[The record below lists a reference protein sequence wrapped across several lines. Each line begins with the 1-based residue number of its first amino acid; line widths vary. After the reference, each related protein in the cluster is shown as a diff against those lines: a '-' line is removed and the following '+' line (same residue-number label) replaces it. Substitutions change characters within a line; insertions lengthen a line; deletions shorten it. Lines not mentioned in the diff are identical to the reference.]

1 MRKPTFPL
9 RMDDGTEAR
18 SLEELKEHFSLPK
31 VLDYLKNGTLVTWM
45 RDRNLN
51 SMADQ
56 IQELDPENRDS
67 SKQLCRILGFSKEEA
82 CRFDRIS
89 LLKRYTTDRT
99 YEDVTDR
106 IAFNQDELLEL
117 LNNGEKEI
125 YLCGDKFS
133 IPLDQ
138 SGVRY
143 IGINTPTAVIASRE
157 KVNWEEKGISFVN
170 TAFDQEYI
178 NMTGQKNADAY
189 NSISPEY
196 QPSSRLGRYFDNPDN
211 RQRQKFYAL
220 LRNEFL
226 SFHFDPNLC
235 TGNHIDIFLETNSEP
250 DKVSRNR
257 QGSVN
262 NWMLKM
268 SSMSRMSIFGSVFSD
283 GMKDKKTKPFSSS
296 ANQTAQA
303 IIDQAFYKKH
313 IPLNLSNFDAEDVA
327 LLDEYKMKFNKIMGE
342 YLDDDKVA
350 ELEKIIY
357 KEAAIYKKY
366 PGLKLYE
373 IYNAIGYFSELG
385 LDEIDYVKKFI
396 IESYNGKTTAVQY
409 NKNFSVRGQRFEL
422 YVKNLDKYLGGSR
435 CTYKDKILELFI
447 KRKPDNKWMEAVFG
461 NTFMQGYDCKN
472 PMVSNMWAYP
482 DITDSVVKSLEGCN
496 SCSLGTP
503 CNVKGHLLFWMLF
516 LVGMDDEY
524 TENLRTI
531 SDAASMFIYNE
542 NLLKDWITA
551 AKGALEGKEL
561 KDLSYSTIDGRDFFI
576 RKKTFDQIK
585 YGGIK

>member
-51 SMADQ
+51 DMADQ
-56 IQELDPENRDS
+56 VQELDPENRDS
-67 SKQLCRILGFSKEEA
+67 IKQLCRILGFSKEEA
-82 CRFDRIS
+82 CRFDRIF
-89 LLKRYTTDRT
+89 LLKQYTTDRT

-117 LNNGEKEI
+117 LNKGEKEI

-196 QPSSRLGRYFDNPDN
+196 QPSLRLSRYFDNPDN

-226 SFHFDPNLC
+226 SFHFDPDLF
-235 TGNHIDIFLETNSEP
+235 TGNSIDIFKKTNSDTDEISRSIQQVIS
-250 DKVSRNR
+250 KVLSWGPEFEDEETRPND
-257 QGSVN
+257 SAVN
-262 NWMLKM
+262 NM
-268 SSMSRMSIFGSVFSD
+268 
-283 GMKDKKTKPFSSS
+283 
-296 ANQTAQA
+296 AQN
-303 IIDQAFYKKH
+303 IIDQAFEKKY
-313 IPLNLSNFDAEDVA
+313 IPLDPSNFDVGDVV
-327 LLDEYKMKFNKIMGE
+327 LLDKYRMNFNKIMGE
-342 YLDDDKVA
+342 YLNDEKKV

-357 KEAAIYKKY
+357 KEVDIYKKY
-366 PGLKLYE
+366 PGLNLYE
-373 IYNAIGYFSELG
+373 IYNAIGYFSELD
-385 LDEIDYVKKFI
+385 LDEIEYVKKFI
-396 IESYNGKTTAVQY
+396 IEPYYGRTASSQY
-409 NKNFSVRGQRFEL
+409 NRSLSVRGQRFEI
-422 YVKNLDKYLGGSR
+422 YVKNLDKYLGGNR
-435 CTYKDKILELFI
+435 CPHKEKALELFI
-447 KRKPDNKWMEAVFG
+447 TRKPENKWMEAVFG
-461 NTFMQGYDCKN
+461 NAFMQGYKCIKSTGN
-472 PMVSNMWAYP
+472 NLWAYP
-482 DITDSVVKSLEGCN
+482 DVTDSVVKSLEKCN
-496 SCSLGTP
+496 SCTLGSS
-503 CNVKGHLLFWMLF
+503 CNTKGHLLFWMLF
-516 LVGMDDEY
+516 LVGMDDDY

-531 SDAASMFIYNE
+531 SDAAFLFLFDE
-542 NLLKDWITA
+542 NQLKDWITA

-561 KDLSYSTIDGRDFFI
+561 KSLSYSTIAGRDFFI
-576 RKKTFDQIK
+576 RKKHFN
-585 YGGIK
+585 

>member
-56 IQELDPENRDS
+56 VQELDPENRDS
-67 SKQLCRILGFSKEEA
+67 IKQLCRILGFSKEEA
-82 CRFDRIS
+82 CRFDRIF

-117 LNNGEKEI
+117 LNKGEKEI

-178 NMTGQKNADAY
+178 NMTGQKNADTY

-211 RQRQKFYAL
+211 RQCKQFYAL

-235 TGNHIDIFLETNSEP
+235 TGNSIDIFKKTNSDTDEISRSIQQFIS
-250 DKVSRNR
+250 KVLSWGPEYEDEETRLND
-257 QGSVN
+257 SAVN
-262 NWMLKM
+262 NM
-268 SSMSRMSIFGSVFSD
+268 
-283 GMKDKKTKPFSSS
+283 
-296 ANQTAQA
+296 AQN
-303 IIDQAFYKKH
+303 IIDQAFEKKY
-313 IPLNLSNFDAEDVA
+313 IPLDPSNFDVGDVV
-327 LLDEYKMKFNKIMGE
+327 LLDEYRMNFNKIMGE
-342 YLDDDKVA
+342 YLNDEKKV

-357 KEAAIYKKY
+357 KEVDIYKKY
-366 PGLKLYE
+366 PGLNLYE
-373 IYNAIGYFSELG
+373 IYNAIGYFSELD
-385 LDEIDYVKKFI
+385 LDEIEYVKKFI
-396 IESYNGKTTAVQY
+396 IEPYYGRTASSQY
-409 NKNFSVRGQRFEL
+409 NRNLSVRGQRFEI
-422 YVKNLDKYLGGSR
+422 YVKNLDKYLGGNR
-435 CTYKDKILELFI
+435 CPHKEKALELFI
-447 KRKPDNKWMEAVFG
+447 KRKPENKWMEAVFG
-461 NTFMQGYDCKN
+461 NAFMQGYKCIKSTGN
-472 PMVSNMWAYP
+472 NLWAYP
-482 DITDSVVKSLEGCN
+482 DVTDSVVKSLEKCN
-496 SCSLGTP
+496 SCTLGSS
-503 CNVKGHLLFWMLF
+503 CNVKGHLLFWMIF
-516 LVGMDDEY
+516 LAGMDDEY

-531 SDAASMFIYNE
+531 SDAAFLFLFDE
-542 NLLKDWITA
+542 NQLKDWIMA
-551 AKGALEGKEL
+551 AKGALEGKKL
-561 KDLSYSTIDGRDFFI
+561 KDFSYSTLDGRDFFI
-576 RKKTFDQIK
+576 REKPFN
-585 YGGIK
+585 

>member
-51 SMADQ
+51 DMADQ
-56 IQELDPENRDS
+56 VQELDPENRDS
-67 SKQLCRILGFSKEEA
+67 IKQLCRILGFSKEEA
-82 CRFDRIS
+82 CRFDRIF

-117 LNNGEKEI
+117 LNKGEKEI

-138 SGVRY
+138 SGVRS

-157 KVNWEEKGISFVN
+157 KVNWKEKGISFVN

-189 NSISPEY
+189 NSISPDY

-235 TGNHIDIFLETNSEP
+235 TGNSIDIFKY
-250 DKVSRNR
+250 DKN
-257 QGSVN
+257 GD
-262 NWMLKM
+262 
-268 SSMSRMSIFGSVFSD
+268 FSD
-283 GMKDKKTKPFSSS
+283 PYYIYNITKNIQCVTKSIQDSINQMVKLTLSLSKGTDNKKSTPFSSS

-357 KEAAIYKKY
+357 KEVAIYKKY

-396 IESYNGKTTAVQY
+396 IEPYYGKTTAVQY

-422 YVKNLDKYLGGSR
+422 YVKNLDKYFGGSR

-447 KRKPDNKWMEAVFG
+447 KRKPENKWMEAVFG
-461 NTFMQGYDCKN
+461 NAFMQGYDCKN

-516 LVGMDDEY
+516 LAGMDDEY
-524 TENLRTI
+524 TKNLRTI
-531 SDAASMFIYNE
+531 SDAASMFIYDE
-542 NLLKDWITA
+542 NQLKDWITA

-576 RKKTFDQIK
+576 RKKTFD
-585 YGGIK
+585 

>member
-1 MRKPTFPL
+1 MRKLTFPL

-45 RDRNLN
+45 RDWNLN
-51 SMADQ
+51 DMADQ
-56 IQELDPENRDS
+56 VQELDPENRDS
-67 SKQLCRILGFSKEEA
+67 IKQLCRILGFSKEEA
-82 CRFDRIS
+82 CRFDRIF

-117 LNNGEKEI
+117 LNKGEKEI

-157 KVNWEEKGISFVN
+157 KVNWEEKEISFVN

-235 TGNHIDIFLETNSEP
+235 TGNSIDIFKKTNSDT
-250 DKVSRNR
+250 DKISRSIQQIISKVLSWGPEYEDEETRPND
-257 QGSVN
+257 SAVN
-262 NWMLKM
+262 NM
-268 SSMSRMSIFGSVFSD
+268 
-283 GMKDKKTKPFSSS
+283 
-296 ANQTAQA
+296 AQN
-303 IIDQAFYKKH
+303 IIDQAFEKKN
-313 IPLNLSNFDAEDVA
+313 IPLDPSNFDVGDVV
-327 LLDEYKMKFNKIMGE
+327 LLDEYRMNFNKIMGE
-342 YLDDDKVA
+342 YLNDEKKVK
-350 ELEKIIY
+350 LEKIIY
-357 KEAAIYKKY
+357 KEVDIYKKY
-366 PGLKLYE
+366 PGLNLYE
-373 IYNAIGYFSELG
+373 IYNAIGYFSELD
-385 LDEIDYVKKFI
+385 LDEIEYVKKFI
-396 IESYNGKTTAVQY
+396 IEPYYGRTASSQY
-409 NKNFSVRGQRFEL
+409 NRSLSVIGQRFEI
-422 YVKNLDKYLGGSR
+422 YVKNLDKYLGGNR
-435 CTYKDKILELFI
+435 CPHKEKALELFI
-447 KRKPDNKWMEAVFG
+447 TRKPENKWMEAVFG
-461 NTFMQGYDCKN
+461 NAFMQGYKCIKSTGN
-472 PMVSNMWAYP
+472 NLWAYP
-482 DITDSVVKSLEGCN
+482 DVTDSVVKSLEKCN
-496 SCSLGTP
+496 SCTLGSS
-503 CNVKGHLLFWMLF
+503 CNTKGHLLFWMLF
-516 LVGMDDEY
+516 LVGMDDDY

-531 SDAASMFIYNE
+531 SDAAFLFLFDE
-542 NLLKDWITA
+542 NQLKDWITA

-561 KDLSYSTIDGRDFFI
+561 KSLSYSTIAGRDFFI
-576 RKKTFDQIK
+576 RKKHFN
-585 YGGIK
+585 

>member
-1 MRKPTFPL
+1 MRKLTFPL

-45 RDRNLN
+45 RDWNLN
-51 SMADQ
+51 DMADQ
-56 IQELDPENRDS
+56 VQELDPENRDS
-67 SKQLCRILGFSKEEA
+67 IKQLCRILGFSKEEA
-82 CRFDRIS
+82 CRFDRIF

-117 LNNGEKEI
+117 LNKGEKEI

-157 KVNWEEKGISFVN
+157 KVNWEEKEISFVN

-235 TGNHIDIFLETNSEP
+235 TGNSIDIFKKTNSDT
-250 DKVSRNR
+250 DKISRSIQQIISKVLSWGPEYEDEETRPND
-257 QGSVN
+257 SAVN
-262 NWMLKM
+262 NM
-268 SSMSRMSIFGSVFSD
+268 
-283 GMKDKKTKPFSSS
+283 
-296 ANQTAQA
+296 AQN
-303 IIDQAFYKKH
+303 IIDQAFEKKN
-313 IPLNLSNFDAEDVA
+313 IPLDPSNFDVGDVV
-327 LLDEYKMKFNKIMGE
+327 LLDEYRMNFNKIMGE
-342 YLDDDKVA
+342 YLNDEKKV

-357 KEAAIYKKY
+357 KEVDIYKKY
-366 PGLKLYE
+366 PGLNLYE
-373 IYNAIGYFSELG
+373 IYNAIGYFSELD
-385 LDEIDYVKKFI
+385 LDEIEYVKKFI
-396 IESYNGKTTAVQY
+396 IEPYYGRTASSQY
-409 NKNFSVRGQRFEL
+409 NRNLSVRGQRFEI
-422 YVKNLDKYLGGSR
+422 YVKNLDKYLGGNR
-435 CTYKDKILELFI
+435 CPHKEKALELFI

-461 NTFMQGYDCKN
+461 NAFMQGYDCKN

-516 LVGMDDEY
+516 LAGMDDEY

-531 SDAASMFIYNE
+531 SDAASMFIYDE
-542 NLLKDWITA
+542 NQLKDWIIA

-561 KDLSYSTIDGRDFFI
+561 KTLSYSTLDGRDFFI
-576 RKKTFDQIK
+576 REKHFN
-585 YGGIK
+585 

>member
-51 SMADQ
+51 DMADQ
-56 IQELDPENRDS
+56 VQELDPENRDS
-67 SKQLCRILGFSKEEA
+67 IKQLCRILGFSKEEA
-82 CRFDRIS
+82 CRFDRIF

-117 LNNGEKEI
+117 LNKGEKEI

-189 NSISPEY
+189 NSISPDY

-235 TGNHIDIFLETNSEP
+235 TGNSIDIFKY
-250 DKVSRNR
+250 DKN
-257 QGSVN
+257 GD
-262 NWMLKM
+262 
-268 SSMSRMSIFGSVFSD
+268 FSD
-283 GMKDKKTKPFSSS
+283 P
-296 ANQTAQA
+296 
-303 IIDQAFYKKH
+303 Y
-313 IPLNLSNFDAEDVA
+313 
-327 LLDEYKMKFNKIMGE
+327 Y
-342 YLDDDKVA
+342 
-350 ELEKIIY
+350 
-357 KEAAIYKKY
+357 
-366 PGLKLYE
+366 
-373 IYNAIGYFSELG
+373 IYN
-385 LDEIDYVKKFI
+385 
-396 IESYNGKTTAVQY
+396 
-409 NKNFSVRGQRFEL
+409 
-422 YVKNLDKYLGGSR
+422 
-435 CTYKDKILELFI
+435 
-447 KRKPDNKWMEAVFG
+447 
-461 NTFMQGYDCKN
+461 
-472 PMVSNMWAYP
+472 
-482 DITDSVVKSLEGCN
+482 IT
-496 SCSLGTP
+496 
-503 CNVKGHLLFWMLF
+503 
-516 LVGMDDEY
+516 
-524 TENLRTI
+524 
-531 SDAASMFIYNE
+531 
-542 NLLKDWITA
+542 
-551 AKGALEGKEL
+551 
-561 KDLSYSTIDGRDFFI
+561 
-576 RKKTFDQIK
+576 
-585 YGGIK
+585 